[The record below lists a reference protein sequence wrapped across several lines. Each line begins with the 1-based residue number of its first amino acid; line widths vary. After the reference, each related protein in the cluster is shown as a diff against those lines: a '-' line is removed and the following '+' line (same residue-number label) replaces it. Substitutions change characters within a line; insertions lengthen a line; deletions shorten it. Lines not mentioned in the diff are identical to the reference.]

1 MEPRTVYELQPL
13 HVLML
18 SILVL
23 YLGFFLNRR
32 IRVLGEYCIPPAVT
46 SGLICSLVVA
56 VIHAAADLEVAF
68 DLQIR
73 DVLLLVFFG
82 TIGLTAK
89 LRTLAAGGKALAI
102 LVEVAAIFLVCQNLT
117 GVTVA
122 Q

>member
-13 HVLML
+13 PVLMV
-18 SILVL
+18 SIRVL

-32 IRVLGEYCIPPAVT
+32 IRVLGEYYIPLAVT
-46 SGLICSLVVA
+46 GGLICSLVVA
-56 VIHAAADLEVAF
+56 VIHAAADLEVAL

-82 TIGLTAK
+82 TIGPTAK

-102 LVEVAAIFLVCQNLT
+102 LVGVAAIFLVCQNLT
-117 GVTVA
+117 GVAVA
-122 Q
+122 R